1 MYGGSENPHDV
12 NEHEHGSL
20 KINVLCFL
28 MRNKVIDLFFFHRLC
43 GDWWRFSVMRSLLCV
58 ISLQKQFSG

>member
-43 GDWWRFSVMRSLLCV
+43 GDW
-58 ISLQKQFSG
+58 